1 VKTGDTEDDR
11 GTLAKAAPRLSV
23 GVIGGMGP
31 AATVDFLARI
41 IAATPAERDQDH
53 LHVLV
58 DCNPAV
64 PDRTAYLRLE
74 GPDPRPALIAMAG
87 RLEEAGA
94 DFLVMPCNTAHA
106 FAEDIRA
113 NTAIPLVDWPSVVAD
128 SVAALGVTQVGIL
141 ASTGTLLADVYRG
154 PLEARGIR
162 LVVPTPSGQTKVM
175 RAIYGSEGVKH
186 LGPTS
191 PVARQDLLAGAHDVV
206 GQGAA
211 AVILACT
218 EFSAISAVQS
228 LGVTVLVLDA
238 SEIVARHVVARA
250 LGLAVVA
257 AAVE

>member
-1 VKTGDTEDDR
+1 VKTGAAEDDR
-11 GTLAKAAPRLSV
+11 GTLTQTVTKRTV

-53 LHVLV
+53 IHVLV
-58 DCNPAV
+58 DSNPAV

-74 GPDPRPALIAMAG
+74 GADPRPALIAMAA

-106 FAEDIRA
+106 FADDIRA
-113 NTAIPLVDWPSVVAD
+113 ELTIPLVDWPSVVAD
-128 SVAALGVTQVGIL
+128 SVAAAGVKQVGIL
-141 ASTGTLLADVYRG
+141 ASTGTLLADVYRE
-154 PLEARGIR
+154 PLEKRGIR
-162 LVVPTPSGQTKVM
+162 SVVPTQSGQAKVM

-186 LGPTS
+186 LGPAS
-191 PVARQDLLAGAHDVV
+191 PLARQDLLAGALDVIDL
-206 GQGAA
+206 GAA

-218 EFSAISAVQS
+218 EFSAINAVHN
-228 LGVTVLVLDA
+228 LEVRVPVLDA

-250 LGLAVVA
+250 LGLADLA
-257 AAVE
+257 ATVQ